1 MSPYITAARQYVGNV
16 LNGIVPV
23 CDEVRAA
30 CQRSANDHARIGQP
44 DFPFI
49 FDEAKA
55 ARACDFISRLRHTQ
69 GPLTGERIKL
79 EPWQCWI
86 ICEVFG
92 WCWADTKTRRYKR
105 AYVEVPRGN
114 GKTLLAAGIAMYC
127 AFVEGEKGAD
137 CVCAATS
144 MMQSRLCLD
153 TARTMVE
160 SNALLKQSLGLKVEA
175 HRVLQ
180 PKTNSRFR
188 GLPAKAPSL
197 EGMAVHLGVIDEV
210 HLHKSRLVFDSIS
223 TACAKRPQSLLF
235 IITTAGMD
243 SSGVCFEL
251 HEFAERL
258 LEGTAQDESFFGVI
272 YTCDA
277 DDDIYAEDTLRK
289 ANPNWN
295 VSVDVR
301 AVMEEATRAKQ
312 IPSQRASY
320 RMRYL
325 NQWTASDGND
335 TFLDFN
341 AVQRCYDA
349 EIDEQEFSG
358 QPAVLALDLARKV
371 DLCSLVR
378 VHTKEIK
385 GKTHYYA
392 MSRNWMPTETIG
404 GSNIAALRGWVEL
417 GHLTAT
423 EGAAVDFDRVENEI
437 MDEWAKCAVRDLNFD
452 PMFAPQM
459 ISHLQERTE
468 RPDAFVELTQFAQN
482 MSDGM
487 TLLEEIVADGRLH
500 TNSPVLLWCLGNLQ
514 SQRTGVHFVYPRRP
528 KDRMRKIDAA
538 VALVM
543 ALKSIARCALDD
555 TQNDPYTNR
564 SYEEIK
570 KRMWGA

>member
-1 MSPYITAARQYVGNV
+1 LSPYVEQARKYVEDV
-16 LNGIVPV
+16 LTGIIPA
-23 CDEVRAA
+23 CEEVRAA
-30 CQRSANDHARIGQP
+30 CQRSRTDLERIGQP

-55 ARACDFISRLRHTQ
+55 HRACDFISRLRHTQ

-86 ICEVFG
+86 LTEIFG
-92 WCWADTKTRRYKR
+92 WVWADTNTRRYKR

-114 GKTLLAAGIAMYC
+114 GKTLLAAGIALYT

-144 MMQSRLCLD
+144 LMQSRLCLD

-251 HEFAERL
+251 HEYAERL
-258 LEGTAQDESFFGVI
+258 LEGTAQDESFFGVV
-272 YTCDA
+272 YTCDT
-277 DDDIYAEDTLRK
+277 DDDIFEESTLRK
-289 ANPNWN
+289 ANPCWGI
-295 VSVDVR
+295 SVDVR
-301 AVMEEATRAKQ
+301 AVMEEARRAEQ

-325 NQWTASDGND
+325 NQWTNNDGTD
-335 TFLDFN
+335 AFLDFN
-341 AVQRCYDA
+341 AVQRCHDA
-349 EIDEQEFSG
+349 DIDEQEFAN
-358 QPAVLALDLARKV
+358 QPAVLGLDLARKV

-378 VHTKEIK
+378 VHAKKIDN
-385 GKTHYYA
+385 KTHYYVFA
-392 MSRNWMPTETIG
+392 RNWMPQETINN
-404 GSNIAALRGWVEL
+404 SNVAALRGWAET
-417 GHLTAT
+417 GHLTAI
-423 EGAAVDFDRVENEI
+423 EGAAIDFDVIENEV
-437 MDEWAKCAVRDLNFD
+437 MEEWSKCAVRDFNFD
-452 PMFAPQM
+452 PMLAQQL
-459 ISHLQERTE
+459 IGHLQNRTE
-468 RPDAFVELTQFAQN
+468 RPDAFVELTQFAAN
-482 MSDGM
+482 MTDGM
-487 TLLEEIVADGRLH
+487 NLLEEIVADGRLH
-500 TNSPVLLWCLGNLQ
+500 TNSLVLLWCLGNLH
-514 SQRTGVHFVYPRRP
+514 SLRSGVHFVTPRRP

-543 ALKSIARCALDD
+543 ALKSIARCALDE
-555 TQNDPYTNR
+555 TQSDFYSNA
-564 SYEEIK
+564 SYEDIK
-570 KRMWGA
+570 KRMYL